1 MKKTELFEWEIQQ
14 FIVILGEHF
23 PQCWFRDKPVCQ
35 VHSASFFTLFVSLIY
50 FFLPV
55 ILTLPQSVCSH
66 AHKGSLMV
74 KQFGQQL
81 LHNKYHTGFLF
92 LNRLCSIS
100 ENSNIY
106 LVASIVAVE
115 MLVLTVSCTQTGLV
129 LIRLSFVYLTYWA
142 VLTRV
147 ETCTCFPP
155 VLKNHVSVINVPSCL
170 QDALI
175 VCISESIPPSVNSSI
190 CSLFLAPSPV
200 FVCKVTSPLFIYR
213 IHMLATGT
221 MLSVLFFLFN
231 FGSVWLVHFV
241 FTLTGSCNLIIQ
253 P

>member
-14 FIVILGEHF
+14 FIEFWESISHNADSEINLSVRSTQRLSS
-23 PQCWFRDKPVCQ
+23 
-35 VHSASFFTLFVSLIY
+35 HSVSLIY
-50 FFLPV
+50 FFLPI

-129 LIRLSFVYLTYWA
+129 LIRLSFVYLTYWT

-155 VLKNHVSVINVPSCL
+155 VLKNHVSVINVLSCL

-200 FVCKVTSPLFIYR
+200 FVCKVHLLFLYTGFTCWPPVQCYQCYSCCSTLVRFDWFISSL
-213 IHMLATGT
+213 HLLA
-221 MLSVLFFLFN
+221 LA
-231 FGSVWLVHFV
+231 
-241 FTLTGSCNLIIQ
+241 I
-253 P
+253 

>member
-1 MKKTELFEWEIQQ
+1 MRDSTIYW
-14 FIVILGEHF
+14 ILGEHF

-35 VHSASFFTLFVSLIY
+35 VHSASFFTLFVSLS
-50 FFLPV
+50 FFFSSRNSHTPTV
-55 ILTLPQSVCSH
+55 SSH

-129 LIRLSFVYLTYWA
+129 LIRLSFVYLTYWT

-170 QDALI
+170 QDGLI

-200 FVCKVTSPLFIYR
+200 FVCKVHLLFLYTGFTCWPPVQCYQCYSFCSTLVRFDWFISSL
-213 IHMLATGT
+213 HLLA
-221 MLSVLFFLFN
+221 LA
-231 FGSVWLVHFV
+231 
-241 FTLTGSCNLIIQ
+241 I
-253 P
+253 